1 MDRLSLRGMGKAL
14 LPGSVQGRKK
24 GAVPQALKALPAAA
38 HNGLHSSSSSEL
50 EVKIQPQR
58 HHEN

>member
-1 MDRLSLRGMGKAL
+1 LRGMGKAL
-14 LPGSVQGRKK
+14 LPGAEQGRKK